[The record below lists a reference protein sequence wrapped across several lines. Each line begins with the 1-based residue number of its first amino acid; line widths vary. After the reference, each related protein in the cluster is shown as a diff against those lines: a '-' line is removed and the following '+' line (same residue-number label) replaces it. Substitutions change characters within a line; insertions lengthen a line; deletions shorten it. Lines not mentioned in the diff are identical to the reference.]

1 MKGGAAIAN
10 ILKQEGVEYIF
21 CFPNNPLI
29 DSAASVG
36 IRPIITRIE
45 RTAVNMAMGYARTNG
60 GSPMAVCVFQG
71 GPGIENAY
79 GGVAQAFADSA
90 PILILPGQAAQARQ
104 NQPSVYD
111 SVRHYEGVT
120 KWSGIINNAD
130 LVPDMFR
137 RSLSALRTGRPRPCS
152 WRSPATSSTAR
163 CPTRSSPTGR
173 SSPAAPPATPRTF
186 ERWRL
191 RCSRRICP

>member
-29 DSAASVG
+29 DAAASVG

-90 PILILPGQAAQARQ
+90 PILILPGTGGAGASEPAQRLRLRPPLRGRHQ
-104 NQPSVYD
+104 V
-111 SVRHYEGVT
+111 VRHHQQ
-120 KWSGIINNAD
+120 
-130 LVPDMFR
+130 R
-137 RSLSALRTGRPRPCS
+137 RPCP
-152 WRSPATSSTAR
+152 RHVP
-163 CPTRSSPTGR
+163 PQPFG
-173 SSPAAPPATPRTF
+173 AADR
-186 ERWRL
+186 
-191 RCSRRICP
+191 